1 QSLDTLEEAKH
12 SIKLATAVDVAIYS
26 ADVRDFGLLRMQ
38 LEQPGP
44 IDVLPC
50 SHGVL
55 AQELEKSSLED
66 FRFIIYI
73 NLMGTFHVIKA
84 AFPHMKNQAVKGSR
98 SIAIVS
104 SQAGDCGGW
113 YTAYSASKFG
123 IQGMAESLQQE
134 VIGYDIHVSLIF
146 PSDTDTP
153 GMAIESKRRP
163 EITSIIAA
171 SSSAMKVD
179 EVAKI
184 SLDGI
189 RSGRFL
195 VPCNLE
201 AFALC
206 IVTAG
211 MSPQRSVL
219 KAFIEV
225 TCAGIT
231 RIAALCFQWSWYES
245 IEKWLAQRN
254 Q

>member
-1 QSLDTLEEAKH
+1 MISTLQLHKNYVQYTLLLQLVVHAKDYAWWGNGGH
-12 SIKLATAVDVAIYS
+12 NALS
-26 ADVRDFGLLRMQ
+26 ALLVHHPTT
-38 LEQPGP
+38 L
-44 IDVLPC
+44 
-50 SHGVL
+50 
-55 AQELEKSSLED
+55 
-66 FRFIIYI
+66 
-73 NLMGTFHVIKA
+73 
-84 AFPHMKNQAVKGSR
+84 PHMKNQAVKGSR

-104 SQAGDCGGW
+104 SQAGLVGIYG
-113 YTAYSASKFG
+113 YTASKFG

-153 GMAIESKRRP
+153 GMAIERKRRP

-171 SSSAMKVD
+171 SSSA
-179 EVAKI
+179 KI

-195 VPCNLE
+195 VRCNLE

-225 TCAGIT
+225 TCAGLT
-231 RIAALCFQWSWYES
+231 RIAALCFLLTMLTATKLLSCV
-245 IEKWLAQRN
+245 LAAQLIY
-254 Q
+254 